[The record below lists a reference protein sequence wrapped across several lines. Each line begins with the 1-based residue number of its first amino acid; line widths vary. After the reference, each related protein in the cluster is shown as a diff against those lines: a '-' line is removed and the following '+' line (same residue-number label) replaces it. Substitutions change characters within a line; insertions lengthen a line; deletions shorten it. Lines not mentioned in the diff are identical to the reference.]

1 MGKHEGLNRRRFIA
15 GGVAGVVGTGLLP
28 AGGLL
33 AADETPAAPAEP
45 KIREYRTLG
54 RTGFKVSDISLGTC
68 FAGAVIRMMLE
79 AGVTY
84 IDSAESY
91 KNQTIIG
98 KAIRGRDRKSVFITS
113 KLELKKEDT
122 VDSLTDRFRKCLEE
136 LQTDYIDCMMN
147 HMPEELELVRHEAF
161 HAMTARM
168 KADGKLRFVGIAHHG
183 VSWAED
189 PKNPMEAV
197 LGAAAEDGRYDVM
210 LLAYNFLARE
220 AGEKVLRLC
229 AEKNIGTTL
238 MKTDPVGKYY
248 LLKDRVDKLVAEGKE
263 VPEFYKKYLERLQK
277 DLENAQGFIKEHN
290 LTNPAE
296 IRTAAIRWALANP
309 HVHAVCCSTQNFDQ
323 AAAFLGLSGT
333 RLSRREA
340 RQLQAYADGFGRYYC
355 RHACGACEASCPQ
368 GVPVNTIMR
377 YHHYYDAHGR
387 EKLAMQQ
394 YARLTTARAD
404 VCSRCEG
411 HCERSCPHG
420 VAIQG
425 LLTLA
430 HRRLS
435 LV

>member
-1 MGKHEGLNRRRFIA
+1 MGNQEGLDRRRFIQ
-15 GGVAGVVGTGLLP
+15 GGVAGVVSAGLLP

-33 AADETPAAPAEP
+33 AAEEAPAAAADP

-68 FAGAVIRMMLE
+68 FAEAVNRMMLE

-84 IDSAESY
+84 VDTAESY
-91 KNQTIIG
+91 KNQAIIA

-122 VDSLTDRFRKCLEE
+122 VDNLTDRFRKCLEE

-248 LLKDRVDKLVAEGKE
+248 LLKERVDKLVAEGKE

-277 DLENAQGFIKEHN
+277 DLETAQAFIKEHN

-333 RLSRREA
+333 RLTRREA

-355 RHACGACEASCPQ
+355 RHACGACEASCPR

-404 VCSRCEG
+404 ACTHCEG

-435 LV
+435 LA

>member
-1 MGKHEGLNRRRFIA
+1 MGKQEGLDRRRFIT
-15 GGVAGVVGTGLLP
+15 GGVAGVVGAGLLP

-33 AADETPAAPAEP
+33 AAEEAPAAAADP

-68 FAGAVIRMMLE
+68 FAEAVIKMMLE

-84 IDSAESY
+84 IDTAESY

-122 VDSLTDRFRKCLEE
+122 VENLTDRFRKCLEE

-189 PKNPMEAV
+189 PKNPMELV

-238 MKTDPVGKYY
+238 MKTDPIGKYY
-248 LLKDRVDKLVAEGKE
+248 LLKERVDKLVAEGKE
-263 VPEFYKKYLERLQK
+263 VPEFYTKYLERLQK
-277 DLENAQGFIKEHN
+277 DLENAHTFIKEHN

-309 HVHAVCCSTQNFDQ
+309 HVHAVCCSTRNFEQ
-323 AAAFLGLSGT
+323 AAAFMGLSGT

-355 RHACGACEASCPQ
+355 RHACGACEASCPH

-404 VCSRCEG
+404 VCTNCEG

-430 HRRLS
+430 HQRLT